1 MPSKSLLPS
10 TSSPT
15 ATRDGLPATS
25 LLLPLSLR
33 SLVTIGWFQVPVMC
47 NPGPAIQPIRNPSA
61 PSILEPLS
69 LLHSPSSLAG
79 RSKFQSYTIHTLSS
93 TQFGVSSDTQIDQ
106 PLSLLHS

>member
-25 LLLPLSLR
+25 LLLPPSLR

-47 NPGPAIQPIRNPSA
+47 NPGPAIQPLDPFWSHFHFYTVLPHLLVDLSFSLTPFTQSA
-61 PSILEPLS
+61 PR
-69 LLHSPSSLAG
+69 SSGLVRTL
-79 RSKFQSYTIHTLSS
+79 RSTSHFHFYT
-93 TQFGVSSDTQIDQ
+93 V
-106 PLSLLHS
+106 